1 MKLDTKL
8 TTKQSNKRLPHLM
21 IFSLFIFG
29 ISLFIHPSYALGQS
43 SIGSGVATK
52 VDIISSNLRNGELV
66 STTSNGYK
74 IATTEYDPLFFGVV
88 VQNPGLVF
96 YNKSNDI
103 GTPVV
108 SLGKVEVLVSNKNG
122 NIAVN
127 DLITTSTTPGVGEK
141 ATKDG
146 YVIGTAMQNFSPKT
160 PNSTGTILVSL
171 DPHYN
176 TAQSTT
182 FNLLSAFQTA
192 SSAPFLSPLTSLR
205 YLLAVFV
212 TAFSFAF
219 GFIYFGNMTRHGL
232 DALGRNPLGSKYIQR
247 GIIFNVSSAIVII
260 IVGVYLSYL
269 ILTL

>member
-1 MKLDTKL
+1 MRKERWFYLL
-8 TTKQSNKRLPHLM
+8 CWIGSAIIGM
-21 IFSLFIFG
+21 FIIPPF
-29 ISLFIHPSYALGQS
+29 ALAQS

-52 VDIISSNLRNGELV
+52 VTISSGNVQNGDLI
-66 STTSNGYK
+66 STTTTGYRLSST
-74 IATTEYDPLFFGVV
+74 AYDPLFFGVV
-88 VQNPGLVF
+88 VQDPGLVF
-96 YNKSNDI
+96 YNKSNDV

-108 SLGKVEVLVSNKNG
+108 SLGKVDVRVSNRNG

-127 DLITTSTTPGVGEK
+127 DLITTSTTAGVGEK
-141 ATKDG
+141 ANIDG
-146 YVIGTAMQNFSPKT
+146 YVIGTAMQSYAPKQS
-160 PNSTGTILVSL
+160 NQTGMILISL

-176 TAQSTT
+176 TVQNMT
-182 FNLLSAFQTA
+182 FNLLSQFQSA

-247 GIIFNVSSAIVII
+247 GLIFNVSSAIVII
-260 IVGVYLSYL
+260 VAGLYLSYL